1 MSSSDKNVQNE
12 DDSEAAWNDYL
23 NQRPDFRR
31 WYEQRLEKA
40 GYSDQL
46 GPFREDL
53 KQLCGYIFGPYR
65 RRLVLMHDNIISQDN
80 TDGILDFDDGE
91 ALAYVVRLGPDEE
104 TQYLMAGSINN
115 VGRPSISFDELNLI
129 GRPFTYIGTDYLV
142 IPCLKA
148 NHDDTFGILGVA
160 NLAKSILTSIN
171 GLSPIMNHVRWDTDE
186 DFFRTICEYGGKA
199 NIFRSPCSNMT
210 IDKDYLDH
218 YLLVHKPSPNEVSEK
233 NWHDRS
239 VRLVEQLDKD
249 ANDVEEYS
257 AAIPDKEDATT
268 VRFNDFMATTLLD
281 CFLTH
286 NMEDLT
292 FMDTIYGFCTDLFP
306 DDHNWRCHTGAF
318 KSEVFDMLRKYGP
331 SFTGPLFENA
341 LSERVL

>member
-1 MSSSDKNVQNE
+1 MGKEPDE
-12 DDSEAAWNDYL
+12 TAWTDYL
-23 NQRPDFRR
+23 KQRPELND
-31 WYEQRLEKA
+31 WYKRSSEFLLKDKGRSTNDPIELMRN
-40 GYSDQL
+40 YRTFCL
-46 GPFREDL
+46 DL
-53 KQLCGYIFGPYR
+53 LDLHDRVVGLKEPCGVF
-65 RRLVLMHDNIISQDN
+65 
-80 TDGILDFDDGE
+80 DFDDGE
-91 ALAYVVRLGPDEE
+91 ALAYVIGFDHPSIRE
-104 TQYLMAGSINN
+104 LMMSSINH
-115 VGRPSISFDELNLI
+115 VSRPSTNMDEITNIYGKYSRI
-129 GRPFTYIGTDYLV
+129 GGEPYFMAE
-142 IPCLKA
+142 CLRVG
-148 NHDDTFGILGVA
+148 NHADVEGILDAEDRAEDMFSKIDQLHG
-160 NLAKSILTSIN
+160 SGLT
-171 GLSPIMNHVRWDTDE
+171 HVRWDTDE

-218 YLLVHKPSPNEVSEK
+218 YLLAPKPSPNEVSEK
-233 NWHDRS
+233 DWHDRS

-257 AAIPDKEDATT
+257 AAIPDEEDATT

-286 NMEDLT
+286 NVEDLT
-292 FMDTIYGFCTDLFP
+292 FMDTIYGFCTGLFP

-341 LSERVL
+341 LSE